1 MGTFS
6 RSASLFRSSWEV
18 LRQDKEL
25 MLLPILSTLAAIVLM
40 APFVAGVL
48 VNSNA
53 SEVMKASGSSAPQ
66 FTMQPLGWVLLFMG
80 YLVASYVVIFFQA
93 ALVLAANERLTGG
106 SPTLSSALRMA
117 AANAGHILPWAL
129 VCATVSIVIKA
140 IQQRT
145 GVVGQILGA
154 VAGVA
159 WALVTLLVVP
169 IMVIEHVGMKE
180 AVTRSGQA
188 FKRTWGEN
196 LALNGG
202 LGLVAVVAVFVGFGI
217 SFAIALVSPVAAL
230 VFLVAWMVLAGS
242 FTGALG
248 GIFRTALYRYAV
260 KGEES
265 PGFTREQLAGAFRP
279 RSRQHAAAH

>member
-25 MLLPILSTLAAIVLM
+25 MLLPILSTVAAVVLM
-40 APFVAGVL
+40 APFLAGVF
-48 VNSNA
+48 VTSNA
-53 SEVMKASGSSAPQ
+53 AKVIEATGPSAPQ
-66 FTMQPLGWVLLFMG
+66 FTMQPLGWVLLFLG

-140 IQQRT
+140 IQQKT

-196 LALNGG
+196 LTVNGG
-202 LGLVAVVAVFVGFGI
+202 LGLVSVIAVFAGFGVA
-217 SFAIALVSPVAAL
+217 FAIGLVSPVAAL
-230 VFLVAWMVLAGS
+230 VVFVAWMVLVSS

-265 PGFTREQLAGAFRP
+265 PGFTEEQLAGAFRT
-279 RSRQHAAAH
+279 RSKQHAAAH